1 MLGKLYQMLNKSVET
16 CLSKFGIIEMVEI
29 FVACKCKSLVSTDQ
43 IDMSHKPIKYSLNAH

>member
-1 MLGKLYQMLNKSVET
+1 MLNKSVET